1 MTTNL
6 TSPEI
11 DIELNA
17 AADLLQK
24 VAQDAGI
31 DLEALPEEG
40 VAELLHDILSTN
52 KTAGAEP
59 VKTAS
64 AETATET
71 AAPAAREL
79 TAVDVSLE
87 LTKRAAAE
95 DLDLATL
102 TPEEYKHVFDVVAS
116 EMSDPTYGEK
126 IAEAEKV
133 AQELAHMDEMG
144 RVAARGFYAEL
155 NKLAAEDDDDKGEEG
170 KGKMAP
176 PFGKKPEGE
185 EGKGKDEKGEK
196 KEASLR
202 DRLVSLAKTA
212 SIQPQAP
219 AADTAKVAYLQT
231 AAQERASQILL
242 ASGIDPTTGTKLA
255 SDEEIEAAALAL
267 LKEKGYQL

>member
-24 VAQDAGI
+24 VAEDAGI
-31 DLEALPEEG
+31 DLETLPEEG
-40 VAELLHDILSTN
+40 VAELLHDILNTD
-52 KTAGAEP
+52 
-59 VKTAS
+59 KTAS
-64 AETATET
+64 AEAPSTETT
-71 AAPAAREL
+71 AAPGTSAPDAAGL
-79 TAVDVSLE
+79 TAVDISLE

-95 DLDLATL
+95 SLDLTTL
-102 TPEEYKHVFDVVAS
+102 TAEEYKRAFDVVAA
-116 EMSDPTYGEK
+116 EMADPTYGEK
-126 IAEAEKV
+126 VAEAEKV

-144 RVAARGFYAEL
+144 RVAARGFYDEL
-155 NKLAAEDDDDKGEEG
+155 NKLAAEDEDKGKGEEG

-176 PFGKKPEGE
+176 PFGKKPEAE
-185 EGKGKDEKGEK
+185 EGKGEKEEKGEK

-212 SIQPQAP
+212 GAQPQAP
-219 AADTAKVAYLQT
+219 GNTAKVAFLQT
-231 AAQERASQILL
+231 AAQERAAQILL
-242 ASGIDPTTGTKLA
+242 ASGIDPATGTKLA
-255 SDEEIEAAALAL
+255 SDEEIEAAAVAL